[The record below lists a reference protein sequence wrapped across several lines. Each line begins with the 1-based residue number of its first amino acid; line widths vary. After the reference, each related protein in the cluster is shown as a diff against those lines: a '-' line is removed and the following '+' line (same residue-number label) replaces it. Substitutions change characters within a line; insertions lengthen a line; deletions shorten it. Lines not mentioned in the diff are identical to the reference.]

1 MAVTSLIPSLS
12 SNLYGVG
19 GKELASHST
28 ALSTDNQWH
37 HIVSTYD
44 GGTRKIFLDGTEVS
58 SASASG
64 SVASTTAALLL
75 GAADLDSSTNT
86 ISACKCNTSGYK
98 TRRGSFLQQ
107 WISHH
112 LRYLLCTILVR
123 ETWETS
129 ENFPPC
135 QLRLMVL
142 PGLRYPLLSRP
153 LFPTLITR
161 LST

>member
-1 MAVTSLIPSLS
+1 MGMTSTLPSSHLFHTSGGWSIGSDELADSIS
-12 SNLYGVG
+12 SNLFGVG

-44 GGTRKIFLDGTEVS
+44 GGNRKIFLDGTEVS

-86 ISACKCNTSGYK
+86 ISAANHSGIK
-98 TRRGSFLQQ
+98 LD
-107 WISHH
+107 
-112 LRYLLCTILVR
+112 
-123 ETWETS
+123 E
-129 ENFPPC
+129 
-135 QLRLMVL
+135 VL
-142 PGLRYPLLSRP
+142 FIPAD
-153 LFPTLITR
+153 
-161 LST
+161 